1 LSLSSLSLRQR
12 LRRNLNLSGGLNFG
26 VHYKL
31 QVTGVSV
38 TGPDAAMFTV
48 FAIAPDGSKVTATF
62 PIMLQ
67 SGRPQYFAL
76 QFCPTRYGSV
86 SATRQISKDKQGS
99 PGLLSASLPVTT
111 MAPPAPTMLYAAIQ
125 RSY

>member
-1 LSLSSLSLRQR
+1 MGVRRGLPAPVQRGALQTNEAASLGEGGGFILPA
-12 LRRNLNLSGGLNFG
+12 NLVTMDRSVLE
-26 VHYKL
+26 L

-76 QFCPTRYGSV
+76 QFCPTRYGQL
-86 SATRQISKDKQGS
+86 ARPDRFPKTNKDHLDS
-99 PGLLSASLPVTT
+99 C
-111 MAPPAPTMLYAAIQ
+111 Q
-125 RSY
+125 RHCR

>member
-1 LSLSSLSLRQR
+1 MDRSVLE
-12 LRRNLNLSGGLNFG
+12 
-26 VHYKL
+26 L

-76 QFCPTRYGSV
+76 QFCPTRYGQL
-86 SATRQISKDKQGS
+86 ARPDRFPKTNKDHLDS
-99 PGLLSASLPVTT
+99 C
-111 MAPPAPTMLYAAIQ
+111 Q
-125 RSY
+125 RHCR